1 MLLALVFYDSQRLLD
16 LVYFAYSIRGSLF
29 IVLLL
34 AIYWKGISERAAVYA
49 MWTTGAVGLFW
60 VIYKNII
67 GSYPIFPQF
76 SETYA
81 AVIAALGVTLA
92 GSMFT
97 GKTGY
102 KKPEKRIKKKT
113 DIERGELKFKFIM
126 AWVYVDEQKI
136 PSNVD
141 EIRWVGGVVEQA
153 TAGFILWPVDMRL
166 FCVKRV

>member
-113 DIERGELKFKFIM
+113 DIESGEFMFKSMI
-126 AWVYVDEQKI
+126 AWVYEHAHKTPDKVAVI
-136 PSNVD
+136 TC
-141 EIRWVGGVVEQA
+141 VGGWNKLQRA
-153 TAGFILWPVDMRL
+153 LFSGQWICGFSA
-166 FCVKRV
+166 